1 MLIQFGVGNFRSFRD
16 QSILSLVSANRNAR
30 ETEINRNNT
39 FDVSNKLT
47 LLKSAALYGANASG
61 KSNLINAIAFMRHF
75 VVSSAGDSQTG
86 LPTGVEPFRLS
97 TETEGKPS
105 FFEIIFIAGGTQ
117 YRYGF
122 ELDYVH
128 VVSEWLF
135 SVPATKEATLF
146 TREEQNI
153 SVSPKYFKEGKGL
166 EKKTR
171 SNALFL
177 SVSAQ
182 FNGEISS
189 KILAWFQQLVVIS
202 GLEDQFYR
210 VFTIKQLMGGQFKN
224 DIVQLVKNLDME
236 IAEVEGRKLENVQFQ
251 IPGNVPDEFRALLLK
266 GVQGQEFLTVRTK
279 HPKWNEK
286 GEQVGLVEFDMDM
299 NESHGTQKAFYLA
312 GPVLDV
318 LQRGA
323 VLVIDEME
331 ARLHPLVTKELIS
344 LFNSEKHNPHR
355 AQLILTTH
363 DTNLLSN
370 KVFRRDQIWFVE
382 KDRQSASHL
391 YSLAEIKVNN
401 NLIRNDASYEDDY
414 LKGRYGAVPFLGNI
428 EQIVIDGESRNAR
441 KK

>member
-1 MLIQFGVGNFRSFRD
+1 
-16 QSILSLVSANRNAR
+16 
-30 ETEINRNNT
+30 
-39 FDVSNKLT
+39 
-47 LLKSAALYGANASG
+47 
-61 KSNLINAIAFMRHF
+61 
-75 VVSSAGDSQTG
+75 
-86 LPTGVEPFRLS
+86 
-97 TETEGKPS
+97 
-105 FFEIIFIAGGTQ
+105 
-117 YRYGF
+117 
-122 ELDYVH
+122 
-128 VVSEWLF
+128 
-135 SVPATKEATLF
+135 
-146 TREEQNI
+146 
-153 SVSPKYFKEGKGL
+153 
-166 EKKTR
+166 
-171 SNALFL
+171 
-177 SVSAQ
+177 
-182 FNGEISS
+182 
-189 KILAWFQQLVVIS
+189 
-202 GLEDQFYR
+202 
-210 VFTIKQLMGGQFKN
+210 
-224 DIVQLVKNLDME
+224 
-236 IAEVEGRKLENVQFQ
+236 
-251 IPGNVPDEFRALLLK
+251 
-266 GVQGQEFLTVRTK
+266 VRTK

-344 LFNSEKHNPHR
+344 LFNSEKHNPHH

>member
-1 MLIQFGVGNFRSFRD
+1 MLIQFSVGNFRSFKD

-39 FDVSNKLT
+39 FVVSSKLT
-47 LLKSAALYGANASG
+47 LLKSVALYGANASG
-61 KSNLINAIAFMRHF
+61 KSNLVNAIAFMRHF
-75 VVSSAGDSQTG
+75 VISSAGDSQTG
-86 LPTGVEPFRLS
+86 LSTGVEPFRLS
-97 TETEGKPS
+97 TETDGKPS
-105 FFEIIFIAGGTQ
+105 FFEIIFIADGTQ

-122 ELDYVH
+122 ELDYAH

-153 SVSPKYFKEGKGL
+153 NVSPKYFKEGRGL

-210 VFTIKQLMGGQFKN
+210 VFTIKQLIDGK
-224 DIVQLVKNLDME
+224 IKKEIIQLIKNLDME
-236 IAEVEGRKLENVQFQ
+236 IAGVEGKKLDQAQLQLLANM
-251 IPGNVPDEFRALLLK
+251 PDEVRNLFFSHP
-266 GVQGQEFLTVRTK
+266 GQEYFSVRTK
-279 HPKWNEK
+279 HPKWNAK
-286 GEQVGLVEFDMDM
+286 GEEVGLVEFDMDM

-344 LFNSEKHNPHR
+344 LFNSETNNPHC

-370 KVFRRDQIWFVE
+370 KVFRRDQVWFVE

-414 LKGRYGAVPFLGNI
+414 LKGRYGAVPFMDNT